1 MELHDNTKQRTAF
14 CAALLALSAAAFALP
29 SGFGKV
35 KLGMSFEEAKSALKS
50 DAQFGYRG
58 DRDVSLS
65 PSDGESVIE
74 TDTRQTAP
82 YSDIEKSWLQF
93 SDKKLYVLTMNLNEE
108 RVDYYSVFSKLC
120 EKYGNPGEIS
130 PKKSVWKDGSVI
142 LSLEKP
148 LTLRFIDSAA
158 HNNKAAGAAVS
169 KTAAEQLKEQF
180 LDSF

>member
-1 MELHDNTKQRTAF
+1 MRFTARTNIF
-14 CAALLALSAAAFALP
+14 IALLVFSAVSAFSLP
-29 SGFGKV
+29 QGFGKL
-35 KLGMSFEEAKSALKS
+35 KLGMSFDEAKAALKS
-50 DAQFGYRG
+50 DSQFGYRG

-74 TDTRQTAP
+74 TDTRMTAP
-82 YSDIEKSWLQF
+82 YSYIAKSWLQF
-93 SDKKLYVLTMNLNEE
+93 SEKKLYVLTMNLNEE

-120 EKYGNPGEIS
+120 EKYGNPSEIS
-130 PKKSVWKDGSVI
+130 PKKSVWKDNSVI

-158 HNNKAAGAAVS
+158 YKGKNDSSSVS
-169 KTAAEQLKEQF
+169 KTASEQMKSQF